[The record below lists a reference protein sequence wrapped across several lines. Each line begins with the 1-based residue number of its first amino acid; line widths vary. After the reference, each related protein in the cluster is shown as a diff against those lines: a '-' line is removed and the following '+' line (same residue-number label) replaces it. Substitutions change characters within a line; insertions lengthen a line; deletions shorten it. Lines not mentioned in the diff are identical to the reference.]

1 MNAQELVELKK
12 SLELK
17 KSQYDKALGSL
28 DNVKRQ
34 LKDLGFNNL
43 KDLRNAID
51 EKTEQLETLKTALV
65 QEESEW
71 RSKYNDLIST
81 P

>member
-43 KDLRNAID
+43 KDLREAIAK
-51 EKTEQLETLKTALV
+51 KTEQLETLKTALA

>member
-43 KDLRNAID
+43 KDLREAIAK
-51 EKTEQLETLKTALV
+51 KTEQLETLKTALV
-65 QEESEW
+65 QEEAEW

>member
-43 KDLRNAID
+43 KDLREAIAK
-51 EKTEQLETLKTALV
+51 KTEQLETLKTALV

>member
-43 KDLRNAID
+43 KDLREAID
-51 EKTEQLETLKTALV
+51 KKTEQLETLKTALV

>member
-43 KDLRNAID
+43 KDLRDAID
-51 EKTEQLETLKTALV
+51 KKTEQLETLKTALV